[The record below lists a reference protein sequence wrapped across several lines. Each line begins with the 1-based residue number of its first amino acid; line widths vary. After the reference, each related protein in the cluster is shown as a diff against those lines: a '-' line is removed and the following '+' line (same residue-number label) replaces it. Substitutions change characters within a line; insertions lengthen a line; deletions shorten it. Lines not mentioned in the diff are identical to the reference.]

1 MRRRGAF
8 CMLRRRAGDSQPQA
22 KAGSCAK
29 RRRLDGAP
37 GGKSSADFRF
47 AVGSGD
53 AAAFQELAASG
64 RDALFAARALSLMG
78 RYGRLHCLS
87 SGFFCEAPKVRD
99 AGALEE
105 AVRGG
110 AGGEGERLSLL
121 PLFVDW
127 LCCDGIRALWRGDT
141 GSAGANAAI
150 GFEKRRRGRRDVGRG
165 IFQTRIRPER
175 AFTREGLPLMRPRL
189 YPRGGKLPDVLWSGK
204 GKARFKHGYAQPIGQ
219 KSSKNRNLFDYF
231 KKTNYKNSAKK
242 MVK

>member
-1 MRRRGAF
+1 MRKDGAWTASRAANHRQIFASLREAAWLPLFRNWLRRDGMRFLRRGA
-8 CMLRRRAGDSQPQA
+8 
-22 KAGSCAK
+22 
-29 RRRLDGAP
+29 
-37 GGKSSADFRF
+37 
-47 AVGSGD
+47 
-53 AAAFQELAASG
+53 
-64 RDALFAARALSLMG
+64 LSLVG

-87 SGFFCEAPKVRD
+87 SGFFCEAPKARD
-99 AGALEE
+99 ARALEE

-121 PLFVDW
+121 SLFVDW
-127 LCCDGIRALWRGDT
+127 LCCDGIRALWRGET

-175 AFTREGLPLMRPRL
+175 AFTREGLPLMRLRL

-219 KSSKNRNLFDYF
+219 KSSKNRNLLDHL

>member
-1 MRRRGAF
+1 MFF
-8 CMLRRRAGDSQPQA
+8 CTLRIERGDSQPQA

-29 RRRLDGAP
+29 RRRMNGEP

-47 AVGSGD
+47 AARSGGAD
-53 AAAFQELAASG
+53 GFRELAASG
-64 RDALFAARALSLMG
+64 RNACFLRRGALSLMG
-78 RYGRLHCLS
+78 RYRRLHCLS
-87 SGFFCEAPKVRD
+87 SGFFCEAPKARD

-110 AGGEGERLSLL
+110 AGGEGERLSSLS
-121 PLFVDW
+121 LFVDW
-127 LCCDGIRALWRGDT
+127 LCCDGIRALWRGET

-204 GKARFKHGYAQPIGQ
+204 GKVCFKHGYAQSIGQ
-219 KSSKNRNLFDYF
+219 KIK
-231 KKTNYKNSAKK
+231 
-242 MVK
+242 

>member
-1 MRRRGAF
+1 MGE
-8 CMLRRRAGDSQPQA
+8 RAVS
-22 KAGSCAK
+22 
-29 RRRLDGAP
+29 R
-37 GGKSSADFRF
+37 
-47 AVGSGD
+47 
-53 AAAFQELAASG
+53 ASG
-64 RDALFAARALSLMG
+64 FRRCRFSGIGCVGTGRVFFAARRFELGETIQAAALPFF
-78 RYGRLHCLS
+78 RL
-87 SGFFCEAPKVRD
+87 FCEAPKARD
-99 AGALEE
+99 ARALEE

-110 AGGEGERLSLL
+110 AGGEDERLSSL
-121 PLFVDW
+121 PLFRNW
-127 LCCDGIRALWRGDT
+127 LCCVGIRALWRGDT

-204 GKARFKHGYAQPIGQ
+204 GKVRFKHGYAQSIGQ
-219 KSSKNRNLFDYF
+219 KSSKNRNLFDNF